1 MEHKAFFLLL
11 VLLSFRYLP
20 HWLNLFRKSNLRTYN
35 TGDAKLT
42 ALQRKS
48 ESKCCTPPP
57 RHKGRTGIHKSY
69 AGLKKE
75 DWCMMDV

>member
-20 HWLNLFRKSNLRTYN
+20 HWLNLFRESNLRTYN

-48 ESKCCTPPP
+48 ESKCYLHHSQNDMQMTA
-57 RHKGRTGIHKSY
+57 KSCHPS
-69 AGLKKE
+69 L
-75 DWCMMDV
+75 